1 VIEEPAAMAIGVDRA
16 GLTPD
21 AARHVDERGMFT
33 IPAVRISNEEI
44 SEAQAREI
52 ARVVARDYAPRHQA
66 ELESHRQAPIDF
78 GSLSQCG
85 RVFYAASPTGVPAA
99 DMPSFVR
106 KMYGAWYLVSM
117 CGADGSAQVLIA
129 ISALDTDVHVVGDDI
144 VFDRIAGAG
153 NYWVMAG
160 ISAAAGGALPV
171 PPEVAANLAAR
182 LSHRRVAGVPEL
194 IAPQMTRGVPPEFAR
209 WRVTLEAP
217 ALLTS
222 AASGERMVS
231 DVFVAVPEVH
241 HGPVAM
247 IAARVQPQEDTF
259 GIRGPLSAGGSSSV
273 NEFRAKPLAAM
284 PLVVEPIIPNQH

>member
-1 VIEEPAAMAIGVDRA
+1 
-16 GLTPD
+16 
-21 AARHVDERGMFT
+21 
-33 IPAVRISNEEI
+33 
-44 SEAQAREI
+44 
-52 ARVVARDYAPRHQA
+52 
-66 ELESHRQAPIDF
+66 
-78 GSLSQCG
+78 
-85 RVFYAASPTGVPAA
+85 
-99 DMPSFVR
+99 
-106 KMYGAWYLVSM
+106 
-117 CGADGSAQVLIA
+117 
-129 ISALDTDVHVVGDDI
+129 
-144 VFDRIAGAG
+144 
-153 NYWVMAG
+153 
-160 ISAAAGGALPV
+160 
-171 PPEVAANLAAR
+171 
-182 LSHRRVAGVPEL
+182 VAGVPEL